1 MSKIPQRK
9 SLAPVLSSATLVN
22 EESKETTSL
31 LAKATKA
38 KSTVVA
44 RPVTAKI
51 AAKSDLKI
59 QADDNA
65 PNDDPIGLAM
75 QARLTIGKTQD
86 AVISEADARKNKVQL
101 VKTFKL
107 TWANAKGPD
116 MFDFLKPEPSEK
128 STEPN
133 TPAKKAP
140 SIVSSKP
147 GDIVSPRPGS
157 MLSPR
162 AGTAPKKLFGV

>member
-1 MSKIPQRK
+1 
-9 SLAPVLSSATLVN
+9 
-22 EESKETTSL
+22 
-31 LAKATKA
+31 
-38 KSTVVA
+38 
-44 RPVTAKI
+44 
-51 AAKSDLKI
+51 
-59 QADDNA
+59 
-65 PNDDPIGLAM
+65 M